1 MSMDNIKT
9 GNFIAEKRKE
19 KKLTQKALAEKIG
32 VTDKAISKWE
42 RGLSYPD
49 ISLLIPLSEVLGVSV
64 TELLNGDSIDK
75 MEVELSDGI
84 VVSSVQRYT
93 KHLNQKN
100 RKRFVA
106 ITLIFL
112 ILLSTSLVYGKIM
125 ERHTHVDTEL
135 SELLCEIE
143 LSYDYVQ
150 EFLLDDNP
158 DSRICLDVA
167 TSNVVRFLERY
178 RATMYVYYGE
188 DMNNVERKIDALRDT
203 FLAIHHAVPG
213 HPHEDD
219 AHLEDLE
226 EGFKLAI
233 HDIENLRVALE
244 ETNVY
249 YGSEELMESIIENL
263 KSKEVV
269 S

>member
-1 MSMDNIKT
+1 MDNIKT

-19 KKLTQKALAEKIG
+19 KNLTQKALAEKIG

-49 ISLLIPLSEVLGVSV
+49 ISLLIPLSEELGVSI

-75 MEVELSDGI
+75 MEVGLSDGI

-93 KHLNQKN
+93 KHLSQKN

-112 ILLSTSLVYGKIM
+112 ILLSALFIYGKVM
-125 ERHTHVDTEL
+125 ERHAHIDTEL

-143 LSYDYVQ
+143 LSYDYAQ

-158 DSRICLDVA
+158 DSRMCLDVA

-178 RATMYVYYGE
+178 RATMYVYHREEINGIE
-188 DMNNVERKIDALRDT
+188 SEINALQDT

-213 HPHEDD
+213 HPHKDD
-219 AHLEDLE
+219 AHLDDLE
-226 EGFKLAI
+226 EGFKLAV
-233 HDIENLRVALE
+233 HDIENLRVALQE
-244 ETNVY
+244 ANVY

-263 KSKEVV
+263 KKDFMN
-269 S
+269 